1 MDISLIRITAAAAGI
16 YEIGQKKDQ
25 LILYSDALR
34 ADRLRPVLAQM
45 GGRVTLNAVHKPYLA
60 VRVAPGEK
68 PLDLLRMTLECLG
81 QAAAPPPAEA

>member
-1 MDISLIRITAAAAGI
+1 
-16 YEIGQKKDQ
+16 
-25 LILYSDALR
+25 
-34 ADRLRPVLAQM
+34 M